1 MQFRFLLLVAVV
13 GAVAA
18 SKGHGV
24 HHLTDASFAEKTG
37 DGKARTRRALPPI
50 AADRRR
56 GHGGRQRRQRRRAVT
71 SWLWCAGSTSPGSTS
86 PGV

>member
-1 MQFRFLLLVAVV
+1 MQLRFLLLVAVV

-37 DGKARTRRALPPI
+37 DGKASHRPALPRPPRI
-50 AADRRR
+50 AARSAGAAAAAVAPRVPVAPR
-56 GHGGRQRRQRRRAVT
+56 G
-71 SWLWCAGSTSPGSTS
+71 SPALH
-86 PGV
+86 VNLF